1 MRLTFLGTGSPMPVA
16 DRAQTGSLLTT
27 DNNSRALLVD
37 CGSGVLQRL
46 AATEVGYEDISSVL
60 LTHHH
65 IDHVT
70 DLLPLLKAR
79 WLAGETYLE
88 IVGPAGTKRLIDD
101 LLEIHEYL
109 SDQIELRIREVGPT
123 EFTVADFDIEARRT
137 EHSLDGLAYRITE
150 PTQEQDIHTDAQSE
164 KPDADESATVVF
176 SGDTEATNR
185 IARLADGAAVL
196 VHDCSF
202 PDGVDV
208 SGHPT
213 PSQLANVLN
222 GITVGRVYLT
232 HLFPHTE
239 GNHETMRERIQ
250 KKYDGE
256 VRFARDG
263 LTVTID
269 VGGDGDGSKNADD
282 TTTE

>member
-123 EFTVADFDIEARRT
+123 EFTVTDFDIEARRT
-137 EHSLDGLAYRITE
+137 EHSVDGLAYRITE
-150 PTQEQDIHTDAQSE
+150 PTQEQDISADAQSE
-164 KPDADESATVVF
+164 ESDADESATVVF

-213 PSQLANVLN
+213 PSQLEKAIMRRCVSVFRKNTMERSDLPAM
-222 GITVGRVYLT
+222 GSLLLLMWVGMAPRALMTRQLSDNDMVSFLVSASYPT
-232 HLFPHTE
+232 S
-239 GNHETMRERIQ
+239 I
-250 KKYDGE
+250 
-256 VRFARDG
+256 
-263 LTVTID
+263 
-269 VGGDGDGSKNADD
+269 S
-282 TTTE
+282 